1 MKSFF
6 ATAAVVGLAAAMPKN
21 ATTTG
26 EVVWTTE
33 VVTAYT
39 TYCPA
44 PTTVVMNN
52 KTHTVTEA
60 TTLTITD
67 CPCTI
72 TKPHTPIATATDC
85 DTTTGPKPTG
95 PAQDECAA
103 MCYDAWTKC
112 KTAPGANQSYCSSE
126 VNKCLGFNW
135 AGSTEKPTAC
145 SHGVASPTG
154 NKPTGP
160 SKPTGTNPPTVE
172 NGAAAV
178 APFGLAAALAAVAM
192 L

>member
-1 MKSFF
+1 MKFF
-6 ATAAVVGLAAAMPKN
+6 AATAALVGLAAANN
-21 ATTTG
+21 ATQTG

-52 KTHTVTEA
+52 KTHVVTEA

-72 TKPHTPIATATDC
+72 SKPHTGTPA
-85 DTTTGPKPTG
+85 KPTG
-95 PAQDECAA
+95 
-103 MCYDAWTKC
+103 T
-112 KTAPGANQSYCSSE
+112 
-126 VNKCLGFNW
+126 
-135 AGSTEKPTAC
+135 
-145 SHGVASPTG
+145 GVVPTG

-160 SKPTGTNPPTVE
+160 SKPSGTNPPTV

-178 APFGLAAALAAVAM
+178 APFGAAALAALAM

>member
-1 MKSFF
+1 MKFF
-6 ATAAVVGLAAAMPKN
+6 AATAALVGLAAAHNN
-21 ATTTG
+21 ATSTG

-44 PTTVVMNN
+44 PTTVVVNN

-72 TKPHTPIATATDC
+72 SKPHTATGVP
-85 DTTTGPKPTG
+85 TTQRPGKPTG
-95 PAQDECAA
+95 
-103 MCYDAWTKC
+103 T
-112 KTAPGANQSYCSSE
+112 
-126 VNKCLGFNW
+126 
-135 AGSTEKPTAC
+135 
-145 SHGVASPTG
+145 GVVPTG

-160 SKPTGTNPPTVE
+160 STSAPSGTAPPQV
-172 NGAAAV
+172 GAAAAV
-178 APFGLAAALAAVAM
+178 APFGAAALAALAM

>member
-1 MKSFF
+1 MKFF
-6 ATAAVVGLAAAMPKN
+6 AATAALVGLAAAHNN
-21 ATTTG
+21 ATSTG

-33 VVTAYT
+33 IVTAYT

-44 PTTVVMNN
+44 PTTVVVNN

-72 TKPHTPIATATDC
+72 SKPHTG
-85 DTTTGPKPTG
+85 GPKPTG
-95 PAQDECAA
+95 
-103 MCYDAWTKC
+103 T
-112 KTAPGANQSYCSSE
+112 
-126 VNKCLGFNW
+126 
-135 AGSTEKPTAC
+135 
-145 SHGVASPTG
+145 GVVPTG

-160 SKPTGTNPPTVE
+160 SKPSGTAPPQV

-178 APFGLAAALAAVAM
+178 APFGAAALAAIA
-192 L
+192 LL

>member
-1 MKSFF
+1 MKFF
-6 ATAAVVGLAAAMPKN
+6 AATAALVGLAAAHNN
-21 ATTTG
+21 ATSTG

-44 PTTVVMNN
+44 PTTVVVNN

-72 TKPHTPIATATDC
+72 SKPHTGTGVPTGNPPKPTSNNPGKPTGTGAIP
-85 DTTTGPKPTG
+85 TGPKPT
-95 PAQDECAA
+95 
-103 MCYDAWTKC
+103 T
-112 KTAPGANQSYCSSE
+112 TNQ
-126 VNKCLGFNW
+126 
-135 AGSTEKPTAC
+135 
-145 SHGVASPTG
+145 
-154 NKPTGP
+154 
-160 SKPTGTNPPTVE
+160 PPQVG
-172 NGAAAV
+172 GAAAV
-178 APFGLAAALAAVAM
+178 APFGAAALAALAM

>member
-1 MKSFF
+1 MKFF
-6 ATAAVVGLAAAMPKN
+6 VATAALVGLTAAHKN
-21 ATTTG
+21 ATGTG

-44 PTTVVMNN
+44 PTTVVVNN

-72 TKPHTPIATATDC
+72 SKPHTPTGGVPV
-85 DTTTGPKPTG
+85 TTNPAKPTG
-95 PAQDECAA
+95 
-103 MCYDAWTKC
+103 T
-112 KTAPGANQSYCSSE
+112 GAI
-126 VNKCLGFNW
+126 
-135 AGSTEKPTAC
+135 
-145 SHGVASPTG
+145 
-154 NKPTGP
+154 PTGP
-160 SKPTGTNPPTVE
+160 STKPTSPPQVG
-172 NGAAAV
+172 GAAAAV
-178 APFGLAAALAAVAM
+178 PFGAAALAALAM